1 MSGQIA
7 LTIKENVKILE
18 QRVGLHQSFDVLF
31 REMEFGGHK
40 TGLLYLNGFAKDEVL
55 TEVIQRLTYLRRGEL
70 EPDALKSL
78 IGHFIP
84 HIQVEEVSSMDEAIN
99 KVLAGGSALFVENQ
113 TCAIIIDA
121 KKFPVRGLEEPSTEK
136 VVRGAKDGF
145 IETMLVNVSLVR
157 RRIRDPRFKTEMMKV
172 GRRTMTDVCLGYI
185 DDIADL
191 QLVESVRKKLA
202 DIQIDGIPLADKQ
215 LEEALIRKGWNPYP
229 LVRYSERPDVVAAHL
244 LEGHVILFVDTSPSV
259 IILPSTFFHHTQHAE
274 EYRQTPFVGTYMRW
288 VRFFGIF
295 ASLFLLPLWFL
306 FVIQPDLTPP
316 AFDFIGPDKKSNLPI
331 ILQFL
336 LSEIGIDL
344 LRMAAVHTPTPLAT
358 AAGLIAAILIG
369 DIAVQT
375 GLFVNEVLLYT
386 AVAAVGMFAT
396 PSYELGLANRIV
408 RLALLL
414 SVALFKVPGLVVG
427 ATLFILLL
435 TVQRSYNTP
444 YMWPFIPFN
453 AKAFLSLL
461 IRLPVLSVTRRPSIN
476 KTQDSTKQPPK
487 NTN

>member
-1 MSGQIA
+1 MQGQIA
-7 LTIKENVKILE
+7 LTIAENSKILE
-18 QRVGLHQSFDVLF
+18 EKVGLHQSFDLLF

-55 TEVIQRLTYLRRGEL
+55 TEVITRLTYLRKGEL

-78 IGHFIP
+78 IEHYIP
-84 HIQVEEVSSMDEAIN
+84 HIQVEEVFSMDEAID
-99 KVLAGGSALFVENQ
+99 KVLAGGSALFVEN
-113 TCAIIIDA
+113 TTSAIIIDA
-121 KKFPVRGLEEPSTEK
+121 KRFPARGLEEPSTEK

-145 IETMLVNVSLVR
+145 IETMLVNISLVR
-157 RRIRDPRFKTEMMKV
+157 RRIRDPGFKTEMMKV
-172 GRRTMTDVCLGYI
+172 GTRTKTDVCIGYI
-185 DDIADL
+185 DDIVDL
-191 QLVESVRKKLA
+191 NLVASVRKKIA
-202 DIQIDGIPLADKQ
+202 DIEIDGIPLADKQ

-244 LEGHVILFVDTSPSV
+244 LEGHVILFVDTSPCV

-288 VRFFGIF
+288 VRFIGIF

-306 FVIQPDLTPP
+306 FVMQPDLTP
-316 AFDFIGPDKKSNLPI
+316 AALDFIGPNKQSHLPI
-331 ILQFL
+331 ILQFVF
-336 LSEIGIDL
+336 SEIGIDL

-358 AAGLIAAILIG
+358 ATGLIAAILIG

-386 AVAAVGMFAT
+386 AVAAIGMFAT
-396 PSYELGLANRIV
+396 PSYELALANRIV
-408 RLALLL
+408 RLALLIC
-414 SVALFKVPGLVVG
+414 VALFKVPGLVVG
-427 ATLFILLL
+427 TTLFILIL

-461 IRLPVLSVTRRPSIN
+461 IRLPVLNVTTRPIIN
-476 KTQDSTKQPPK
+476 NTQDSTKQPSK